1 MISPAE
7 WDLPIDHDQQA
18 TVGPATPAESTSATR
33 ASETVGGWEALVV
46 KAGSLSSTPPMV
58 PRSNQHASGSIS
70 SPFLTVFSAN
80 TRERRPWSTCRG
92 RRSMGPGSHSYIFG
106 RCHPNISMRL
116 FLTASPK
123 SVRIDRAVGLDRLT
137 LDGSGG
143 TAIDTDGH
151 IAAQRDAIELTI
163 EIKTE
168 DVARGEVGSRAI
180 VPEGDAT
187 RLPAEAHGVFRP
199 GDVLEQQFKKLL
211 VFTRFETGDALQE
224 GRAVVWCMEAGERS
238 TALVP

>member
-1 MISPAE
+1 
-7 WDLPIDHDQQA
+7 
-18 TVGPATPAESTSATR
+18 
-33 ASETVGGWEALVV
+33 
-46 KAGSLSSTPPMV
+46 
-58 PRSNQHASGSIS
+58 
-70 SPFLTVFSAN
+70 
-80 TRERRPWSTCRG
+80 
-92 RRSMGPGSHSYIFG
+92 MGPGLHSYIFG
-106 RCHPNISMRL
+106 KLRPNVSMRL
-116 FLTASPK
+116 FQTPSLK
-123 SVRIDRAVGLDRLT
+123 SVRIDGAVGLDRLT
-137 LDGSGG
+137 FDGGGG

-151 IAAQRDAIELTI
+151 IAAQCDAIELTI

-199 GDVLEQQFKKLL
+199 GNVLEQQFKKLL
-211 VFTRFETGDALQE
+211 VFTGFETGDALQE